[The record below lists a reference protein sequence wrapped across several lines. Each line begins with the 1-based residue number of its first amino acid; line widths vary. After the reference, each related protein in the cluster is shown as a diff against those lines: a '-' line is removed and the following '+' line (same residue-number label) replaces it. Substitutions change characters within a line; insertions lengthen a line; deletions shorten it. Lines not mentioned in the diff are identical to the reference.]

1 MASLCRARGLSRK
14 QFAVSNAALQ
24 RGREFFSQFLLS
36 LTETRCARFSAP
48 ADVITFSGLI
58 YLTTDHQ
65 STSLETFKKD
75 NMRSRLAA

>member
-1 MASLCRARGLSRK
+1 MRRCAGHAGFAETIRGIECRTAARSRI
-14 QFAVSNAALQ
+14 
-24 RGREFFSQFLLS
+24 FSQFLLS

-58 YLTTDHQ
+58 YLTTNHQ
-65 STSLETFKKD
+65 STSLEAFKKD